1 MIPSIQ
7 PPLRNLATKARLPAG
22 IFLFSVLY
30 IVASN
35 AVLLGSINKFVFGH
49 IGHLLLT
56 AVVLTGFLFIFRRD
70 RRDLLATGLLYLLL
84 LTPAGMISALA
95 EPDGST
101 AKQIAR
107 NITDNNCW
115 AISLSVLIML
125 FTASSCFF
133 SNRLAQ
139 RVIRVLSALLWTAAI
154 ALPLLFVGYWLS
166 HQALFSSDVLVAL
179 WQTDPAEAFEYV
191 SYKGSALSSVL
202 LVSAVILCVI
212 SVRTLTCRQTL
223 KGYNRMIPMA
233 TVIMLMAAIYS
244 SVKTGGGNATL
255 DVFRTT
261 VAKIEELDSFKHQ
274 LEHRK
279 VLIASLDSIKHQG
292 RPGLFVVII
301 GESQTRDRMSAYG
314 YERETTPWLSSKR
327 HDQHF
332 VLMENSYSCYPQTV
346 QALGQALTSHSQ
358 FSSQSL
364 AESPSIVEIA
374 NAAGYEVIWLSNQ
387 NRLGNWDTPT
397 TVIANQA
404 GLQVWLNSNIGKK
417 IQSQHF
423 DDALLWELAKIPS
436 AQDKKSLVFLHVL
449 GCHSDYRQRYPSSFD
464 IWRDDTGAY
473 DNAVRFSD
481 DFTRRVYELVKD
493 RPDFQALVF
502 MSDHG
507 EYPTIGHTTD
517 PFKWSMVRIP
527 LWAAFSNSFEESAS
541 ETVRFFAANA
551 NKPFTN
557 DMFFDMIC
565 GLLDIKNHP
574 YYEKRNDPASSDF
587 NRPVEMLS
595 TVSGKFRIVDDPNL
609 SSPLQPTSSP

>member
-1 MIPSIQ
+1 MISSVQASIQ
-7 PPLRNLATKARLPAG
+7 RFATKIKLPVG
-22 IFLFSVLY
+22 LFLFSILY
-30 IVASN
+30 IVVSN
-35 AVLLGSINKFVFGH
+35 AALLGCINKFVFGH

-84 LTPAGMISALA
+84 LMPAGMIAALA
-95 EPDGST
+95 EPDGSP
-101 AKQIAR
+101 AKCIAR

-133 SNRLAQ
+133 SNRLVQ
-139 RVIRVLSALLWTAAI
+139 RVIRVLSALLWTAVA

-166 HQALFSSDVLVAL
+166 HQALFSSDVMVAL
-179 WQTDPAEAFEYV
+179 WQTDPVEAFEYV

-233 TVIMLMAAIYS
+233 TVIMLIAAIYS
-244 SVKTGGGNATL
+244 SVKTGGNATL
-255 DVFRTT
+255 DVFQTT

-279 VLIASLDSIKHQG
+279 ALIASLDSIKHQG

-314 YERETTPWLSSKR
+314 YERETTPWLASKR

-358 FSSQSL
+358 FSSLSL
-364 AESPSIVEIA
+364 ADSPSIVEIA
-374 NAAGYEVIWLSNQ
+374 NAAGYEVTWLSNQ
-387 NRLGNWDTPT
+387 NRLGGWDTPT

-404 GLQVWLNSNIGKK
+404 GLQVWLNSTIGKK
-417 IQSQHF
+417 IQSPHF
-423 DDALLWELAKIPS
+423 DDALLGELAKIPS
-436 AQDKKSLVFLHVL
+436 VQDKKSLVFLHVL
-449 GCHSDYRQRYPSSFD
+449 GCHSHYHERYPSSFD
-464 IWRDDTGAY
+464 IWRDDAGAY

-527 LWAAFSNSFEESAS
+527 LWAAFSSSFEETAA
-541 ETVRFFAANA
+541 ETVRSFAANA

-565 GLLDIKNHP
+565 GLLDIKSHP

-595 TVSGKFRIVDDPNL
+595 TGFGKFRIVDDPNL
-609 SSPLQPTSSP
+609 SSTFQPTSTP